1 MLNSVYKGLGGTF
14 WGATVLSVS
23 AQHVRRDAVNL
34 DEPLYETSP
43 DRTLVSPHLHSQFS
57 KDNVVDFVSTRRDLT
72 KGAF

>member
-1 MLNSVYKGLGGTF
+1 MLDSVYKGLGGTF

-34 DEPLYETSP
+34 DEPVSDASA
-43 DRTLVSPHLHSQFS
+43 DRTLVSPHLNSQFL
-57 KDNVVDFVSTRRDLT
+57 KNNVVDFVSARRDLT